1 MTTALDGLR
10 ILDISEGLAAPFAAK
25 LLGDLGADVIKIEPP
40 QGDAARRRGP
50 FAGLEDIE
58 SSAPFLYANTSKR
71 SVVIDPANP
80 DDLALRAR
88 LSEWADVVISHETE
102 PSLVDRGLGYQQL
115 AASNPQVV
123 LTTVTGFGSDGPYA
137 DWHWN
142 HLTAG
147 ALGGFTHLCGREHR
161 EPLQLGAS
169 VTETLTGAYA
179 AVATLIGVYAAHE
192 YGRGD
197 HIDVSVIETAVNAAL
212 LPVQRYDYTGDI
224 GIRRGDIGP
233 APSFILPTSD
243 GYVGANVLTQAQ
255 WEMLCQFFGKP
266 EFIEDPLFAD
276 AWSRFANS
284 RDLANQLA
292 EQTRPRTAE
301 DIFHDA
307 QTWRIPFGLIPTMS
321 DVMNLL
327 PHREREF
334 FLHFEHP
341 RAGRVRMPGIP
352 WMFGDERPVGS
363 RTPLLGEHNAEVRQE
378 VQSPKPATDNSFS
391 PRSAARTR
399 SPLSPRSA
407 EGTDWP
413 LSPRSA
419 GGDAEGRGGLPE
431 RPLEGLRVID
441 LSMFMSGPMTSLV
454 FADGGADVIK
464 VESVQRIDGWRAG
477 GATEDFWWEW
487 APQFN
492 WVNRNKHGI
501 TLNLTDQ
508 RGADVIRHM
517 AKEADILVENYTPR
531 VMGNFGLSYDELHEI
546 NPDLIMISMPGF
558 GLTGTWSHYTA
569 FANTTEQMS
578 GLPHLTGYSDDQPIF
593 SGTTGGDPLAGVMGA
608 LALLSAL
615 ERRRRLNAQGEP
627 GGCHID
633 LSQTET
639 ATSFTGEAVTAYS
652 ISGKDPGRVGNDHPR
667 IAPHNTYPCQDDHWI
682 AIACE
687 TDKQFADLSRLIGRD
702 DWLQR
707 YGSFAERDAARAG
720 IDAAIGEWT
729 RGQDARRLMREL
741 QGLRITAGVV
751 YDGRDLLED
760 PHLQARDFFIT
771 QDHTYAG
778 ARRYP
783 LQPYRFAHWSGPA
796 VDRPSPTLGR
806 DTRDVLVRL
815 TTLTEAEI
823 DEMEADDVIGTIP
836 LAARGD

>member
-10 ILDISEGLAAPFAAK
+10 VLDISEGLAAPFAAK
-25 LLGDLGADVIKIEPP
+25 LLGDLGADVIKLEPP
-40 QGDAARRRGP
+40 GGDSARRRGP
-50 FAGLEDIE
+50 FAGSEDIE
-58 SSAPFLYANTSKR
+58 ASAPFLYANTSKR
-71 SVVIDPANP
+71 SVIVDPANP
-80 DDLALRAR
+80 DDLALRTR
-88 LSEWADVVISHETE
+88 LLDWADVVISHETE
-102 PSLVDRGLGYQQL
+102 PSLAASGLGYGQL
-115 AASNPQVV
+115 AARRPEVI

-137 DWHWN
+137 DWQWN

-147 ALGGFTHLCGREHR
+147 ALGGFTYLCGREDR

-179 AVATLIGVYAAHE
+179 AVATLIAVYAAQEH
-192 YGRGD
+192 GRGD
-197 HIDVSVIETAVNAAL
+197 HVDVSVIETAVNAAL
-212 LPVQRYDYTGDI
+212 LPVQRYDYTGSS
-224 GIRRGDIGP
+224 GARRADIGP
-233 APSFILPTSD
+233 SPSFILPTSD

-276 AWSRFANS
+276 GWSRMENS
-284 RDLANQLA
+284 RDLATQLA
-292 EQTRPRTAE
+292 EQTRPRTA
-301 DIFHDA
+301 DDVFHDA
-307 QTWRIPFGLIPTMS
+307 QTWRIPFGLIPTMA
-321 DVMNLL
+321 DVLNLL

-334 FLHFEHP
+334 FFDFDHP

-352 WMFGDERPVGS
+352 WMFGDERPLGT
-363 RTPLLGEHNAEVRQE
+363 RTPLLGEH
-378 VQSPKPATDNSFS
+378 TDDI
-391 PRSAARTR
+391 AAA
-399 SPLSPRSA
+399 SLSPRSA
-407 EGTDWP
+407 QGDADP
-413 LSPRSA
+413 LSLSPRSPPE
-419 GGDAEGRGGLPE
+419 DAEGTGAIPE

-441 LSMFMSGPMTSLV
+441 LSMFMSGPMTSLI

-477 GATEDFWWEW
+477 GATDDFWWEW

-508 RGADVIRHM
+508 RGSDVIRHM
-517 AKEADILVENYTPR
+517 ACEADILVENYTPR
-531 VMGNFGLSYDELHEI
+531 VMGNFGLSYEELHEL
-546 NPDLIMISMPGF
+546 NPELIMISMPGF

-578 GLPHLTGYSDDQPIF
+578 GLPHLTGYADDQPIF

-615 ERRRRLNAQGEP
+615 ERRRRLSAQGKP

-652 ISGKDPGRVGNDHPR
+652 ISGEDHGRRGNYHPQ
-667 IAPHNTYPCQDDHWI
+667 IAPHNTYLCLDDHWI

-687 TDKQFADLSRLIGRD
+687 TDAQFADLARLMGRE
-702 DWLQR
+702 DWIER
-707 YGSFAERDAARAG
+707 YAAFSDRDAGRAE
-720 IDAAIGEWT
+720 IDSAIAEWT
-729 RGQDARRLMREL
+729 RNRDARQLMREL
-741 QGLRITAGVV
+741 QAMRIPAVAV
-751 YDGRDLLED
+751 YEGRELLED
-760 PHLQARDFFIT
+760 QHLQARGFFIT
-771 QDHTYAG
+771 QHHPYAG

-783 LQPYRFAHWSGPA
+783 LQPYRFANWSGPEI
-796 VDRPSPTLGR
+796 DRPSPTLGR
-806 DTRDVLVRL
+806 DTREVLARL
-815 TTLTEAEI
+815 TTLTDAEV
-823 DEMEADDVIGTIP
+823 DQMEADNVIGTIP
-836 LAARGD
+836 LGERGD

>member
-10 ILDISEGLAAPFAAK
+10 VLDISEGLAAPFAAK
-25 LLGDLGADVIKIEPP
+25 LLGDLGADVIKLEPP
-40 QGDAARRRGP
+40 EGDAARRRGP
-50 FAGLEDIE
+50 FAGSEDIE
-58 SSAPFLYANTSKR
+58 ASAPFLYANTSKR
-71 SVVIDPANP
+71 SVIVDPADP

-88 LSEWADVVISHETE
+88 LLDWADVVISHETE
-102 PSLVDRGLGYQQL
+102 PSLAARGLGYRQL
-115 AASNPQVV
+115 SARRPEVI

-137 DWHWN
+137 DWQWN

-147 ALGGFTHLCGREHR
+147 ALGGFTYLCGREDR

-179 AVATLIGVYAAHE
+179 AVATLIAVYAAQEH
-192 YGRGD
+192 GRGD
-197 HIDVSVIETAVNAAL
+197 HVDVSVIETAVNAAL
-212 LPVQRYDYTGDI
+212 LPVQRYDYTGSS
-224 GIRRGDIGP
+224 GARRADIGP
-233 APSFILPTSD
+233 SPSFILPTSD

-276 AWSRFANS
+276 GWSRMENS
-284 RDLANQLA
+284 RDLATQLA
-292 EQTRPRTAE
+292 EQTRPRTA
-301 DIFHDA
+301 DDVFHDA
-307 QTWRIPFGLIPTMS
+307 QTWRIPFGLIPTMA
-321 DVMNLL
+321 DVLNLL

-334 FLHFEHP
+334 FFSFDHP

-352 WMFGDERPVGS
+352 WMFGDERPLGS
-363 RTPLLGEHNAEVRQE
+363 RTPLLGEH
-378 VQSPKPATDNSFS
+378 TDDI
-391 PRSAARTR
+391 AAA
-399 SPLSPRSA
+399 SLSPRSA
-407 EGTDWP
+407 EGDADPLP
-413 LSPRSA
+413 LSPRA
-419 GGDAEGRGGLPE
+419 GGGVADGCGGLPS

-441 LSMFMSGPMTSLV
+441 LSMFMSGPMTSLI

-477 GATEDFWWEW
+477 GATDDFWWEW

-508 RGADVIRHM
+508 RGSDVIRHM
-517 AKEADILVENYTPR
+517 VREADILVENYTPR
-531 VMGNFGLSYDELHEI
+531 VMGNFGLSYEELHEI
-546 NPDLIMISMPGF
+546 NPELIMISMPGF

-578 GLPHLTGYSDDQPIF
+578 GLPHLTGYADDQPIF

-615 ERRRRLNAQGEP
+615 ERRRRLNAQGKP

-652 ISGKDPGRVGNDHPR
+652 ISGEDHGRRGNDHPQ
-667 IAPHNTYPCQDDHWI
+667 IAPHNTYPCVDDHWI

-687 TDKQFADLSRLIGRD
+687 TDAQFADLARLVGRD
-702 DWLQR
+702 DWAGQ
-707 YGSFAERDAARAG
+707 YPSFADRDAARG
-720 IDAAIGEWT
+720 EIDSAIAEWT
-729 RGQDARRLMREL
+729 RNRDARQLMREL
-741 QGLRITAGVV
+741 QAMRIPAGAV
-751 YDGRDLLED
+751 YEGRELLED
-760 PHLQARDFFIT
+760 QHLQARGFFIT
-771 QDHTYAG
+771 QHHTYAG

-783 LQPYRFAHWSGPA
+783 LQPYRFANWSGPEI
-796 VDRPSPTLGR
+796 DRPSPTLGR
-806 DTRDVLVRL
+806 DTREVLARL
-815 TTLTEAEI
+815 TTLTDAEV
-823 DEMEADDVIGTIP
+823 DQMEADNVIGTIP
-836 LAARGD
+836 LGERGD

>member
-10 ILDISEGLAAPFAAK
+10 VLDISEGLAAPFAAK
-25 LLGDLGADVIKIEPP
+25 LLGDLGADVIKLEPP

-50 FAGLEDIE
+50 FAGSEDTE
-58 SSAPFLYANTSKR
+58 ASAPFLYANTSKR
-71 SVVIDPANP
+71 SVVIDPSNP

-88 LSEWADVVISHETE
+88 LLEQADVVISHEIE
-102 PSLVDRGLGYQQL
+102 PALATRGLGYGDL
-115 AASNPQVV
+115 SARNPRTV
-123 LTTVTGFGSDGPYA
+123 LTTVTGFGSHGPYA
-137 DWHWN
+137 DWQWN

-147 ALGGFTHLCGREHR
+147 ALGGFTHLCGREGR

-179 AVATLIGVYAAHE
+179 AVATLIAVYAAQQH
-192 YGRGD
+192 GRGD
-197 HIDVSVIETAVNAAL
+197 HVDVSAMETAVNAAL
-212 LPVQRYDYTGDI
+212 LPVQRYDYTGVI
-224 GIRRGDIGP
+224 GTRSADIGP

-276 AWSRFANS
+276 PWARTANS
-284 RDLANQLA
+284 RELANELA
-292 EQTRPRTAE
+292 ELTRGRTAE
-301 DIFHDA
+301 EVFHDA
-307 QTWRIPFGLIPTMS
+307 QTWRIPFGLIPTLS
-321 DVMNLL
+321 DVIDLL

-334 FLHFEHP
+334 FLDFEHP
-341 RAGRVRMPGIP
+341 RVGRVRMPGIP
-352 WMFGDERPVGS
+352 WMFGDERPLGS
-363 RTPLLGEHNAEVRQE
+363 RTPLLGEHNEEIRS
-378 VQSPKPATDNSFS
+378 QSSQIWTNLDKSGQPRPA
-391 PRSAARTR
+391 RRALR
-399 SPLSPRSA
+399 
-407 EGTDWP
+407 
-413 LSPRSA
+413 
-419 GGDAEGRGGLPE
+419 

-441 LSMFMSGPMTSLV
+441 LSMFMSGPMTSLI

-477 GATEDFWWEW
+477 GSSEEFWWEW

-517 AKEADILVENYTPR
+517 IKDADILVENYTPR
-531 VMGNFGLSYDELHEI
+531 VMGNFGLSYEQLHEI
-546 NPDLIMISMPGF
+546 NPELIVISMPGF

-578 GLPHLTGYSDDQPIF
+578 GLPHLTGYADDQPIF

-652 ISGKDPGRVGNDHPR
+652 ISGEDPGRVGNYHPR
-667 IAPHNTYPCQDDHWI
+667 IAPHNTYRCQDDHWI

-687 TDKQFADLSRLIGRD
+687 TDAQFADLARLIGRD
-702 DWLQR
+702 EWLER
-707 YGSFAERDAARAG
+707 YATFADRDPVRSE
-720 IDAAIGEWT
+720 IDSAIADWT
-729 RGQDARRLMREL
+729 RNLDPRQLMREL
-741 QGLRITAGVV
+741 QGLRIAAGVV
-751 YDGRDLLED
+751 YDGRYLLED
-760 PHLQARDFFIT
+760 EHLQARDFFIT
-771 QDHTYAG
+771 QHHTYAG

-783 LQPYRFAHWSGPA
+783 LQPYRFSNWSGPE

-806 DTRDVLVRL
+806 DTREVLARL
-815 TTLTEAEI
+815 TALTEAEV
-823 DEMEADDVIGTIP
+823 DRMESDDVIGTIP

>member
-10 ILDISEGLAAPFAAK
+10 VLDISEGLAAPFAAK
-25 LLGDLGADVIKIEPP
+25 LLGDLGADVIKLEPAE
-40 QGDAARRRGP
+40 GDSARRRGP
-50 FAGLEDIE
+50 FAGSEDIE
-58 SSAPFLYANTSKR
+58 ASAPFLYANTSKR
-71 SVVIDPANP
+71 SMVIDPASP
-80 DDLALRAR
+80 DDLVLRAQ
-88 LSEWADVVISHETE
+88 LIEWADVVISHETE
-102 PSLVDRGLGYQQL
+102 PNLAARGLGYGQL
-115 AASNPQVV
+115 AARSPEII

-137 DWHWN
+137 GWQWN

-147 ALGGFTHLCGREHR
+147 ALGGFTYLCGREDR

-179 AVATLIGVYAAHE
+179 AVATLIAVYAAQEH
-192 YGRGD
+192 GRGD
-197 HIDVSVIETAVNAAL
+197 HVDVSVIETAVNAAL
-212 LPVQRYDYTGDI
+212 LPVQRYDYTGSS
-224 GIRRGDIGP
+224 GARRADIGP
-233 APSFILPTSD
+233 SPSFILPTSD

-255 WEMLCQFFGKP
+255 WEMLCQFFGKA

-276 AWSRFANS
+276 GWARMENS
-284 RDLANQLA
+284 RDLATQLA

-301 DIFHDA
+301 DVFHDA

-334 FLHFEHP
+334 FLDFDHP

-352 WMFGDERPVGS
+352 WMFGEERPVGT
-363 RTPLLGEHNAEVRQE
+363 RTPLLGEHTEDVRSAMRGGPSPQPSPGVTEVRDASDRFE
-378 VQSPKPATDNSFS
+378 VP
-391 PRSAARTR
+391 
-399 SPLSPRSA
+399 SPLGG
-407 EGTDWP
+407 EGQ
-413 LSPRSA
+413 
-419 GGDAEGRGGLPE
+419 GEGAQ

-477 GATEDFWWEW
+477 GATDDFWWEW

-508 RGADVIRHM
+508 RGSDTIRHM
-517 AKEADILVENYTPR
+517 VKDADILVENYTPR
-531 VMGNFGLSYDELHEI
+531 VMGNFGLSYVELHEI
-546 NPDLIMISMPGF
+546 NPELIMISMPGF

-578 GLPHLTGYSDDQPIF
+578 GLPHLTGYADDQPIF

-615 ERRRRLNAQGEP
+615 ERRRRLNARGEP

-652 ISGKDPGRVGNDHPR
+652 ISGEDPGRRGNHHPK
-667 IAPHNTYPCQDDHWI
+667 IAPHNTYPCRDNQWI

-687 TDKQFADLSRLIGRD
+687 TDAQFADLARLMGRD
-702 DWLQR
+702 DWLEMA
-707 YGSFAERDAARAG
+707 SDFVHRDAAREA

-729 RGQDARRLMREL
+729 HDRDARQLMREL
-741 QGLRITAGVV
+741 QGLRIPAGAV
-751 YDGRDLLED
+751 YEGKELLED
-760 PHLQARDFFIT
+760 QHLQVRDFFIT
-771 QDHTYAG
+771 QHHTYAG

-783 LQPYRFAHWSGPA
+783 LQPYRFANWAGPE

-806 DTRDVLVRL
+806 DTREVLARL
-815 TTLTEAEI
+815 TTLTEAEV
-823 DEMEADDVIGTIP
+823 DQMEADDVIGTIP

>member
-1 MTTALDGLR
+1 MTTALSGLR
-10 ILDISEGLAAPFAAK
+10 VLDISEGLAAPFAAK
-25 LLGDLGADVIKIEPP
+25 LLGDLGADVIKLEPP
-40 QGDAARRRGP
+40 AGDAARRRGP
-50 FAGLEDIE
+50 FAGAEDIE
-58 SSAPFLYANTSKR
+58 ASPPFLYANTSKR

-88 LSEWADVVISHETE
+88 LLDWADAVISHETE
-102 PSLVDRGLGYQQL
+102 PSLAARGLGYGQL
-115 AASNPQVV
+115 AARKPAAI

-137 DWHWN
+137 DWRWN
-142 HLTAG
+142 QHTIG
-147 ALGGFTHLCGREHR
+147 ALGGFTHLCGREDR

-169 VTETLTGAYA
+169 LAETLAGAYA
-179 AVATLIGVYAAHE
+179 AVATLIAVYAAQQ

-197 HIDVSVIETAVNAAL
+197 HVDVSVMETAINAAL
-212 LPVQRYDYTGDI
+212 LPVQRYDYTGDV
-224 GIRRGDIGP
+224 GVRRADIGP

-266 EFIEDPLFAD
+266 ELIDDPLFAD
-276 AWSRFANS
+276 GWSRMANS
-284 RDLANQLA
+284 RDLATQLA

-301 DIFHDA
+301 DVFHDA
-307 QTWRIPFGLIPTMS
+307 QTWRIPFGLIPTLS
-321 DVMNLL
+321 EVMNLL
-327 PHREREF
+327 PHRERGF
-334 FLHFEHP
+334 FLDVEHP

-352 WMFGDERPVGS
+352 WLFGEERPLGS
-363 RTPLLGEHNAEVRQE
+363 RPPLLGEHTEEVRAE
-378 VQSPKPATDNSFS
+378 ATGRTSGAPPQSLRDSS
-391 PRSAARTR
+391 R
-399 SPLSPRSA
+399 L
-407 EGTDWP
+407 
-413 LSPRSA
+413 A
-419 GGDAEGRGGLPE
+419 GGSNEFPE

-454 FADGGADVIK
+454 FADAGADVIK
-464 VESVQRIDGWRAG
+464 VESVQRIDGWRAA
-477 GATEDFWWEW
+477 GATDDFWWEW

-517 AKEADILVENYTPR
+517 VREADILVENYTPR
-531 VMGNFGLSYDELHEI
+531 VMGNFGLSYESLREI
-546 NPDLIMISMPGF
+546 NPELIMISMPGF

-615 ERRRRLNAQGEP
+615 ERRRRLNARGES

-639 ATSFTGEAVTAYS
+639 ATSFTGEALTAYS
-652 ISGKDPGRVGNDHPR
+652 LTGEDPGRRGNDHHAV
-667 IAPHNTYPCQDDHWI
+667 APHGTYPCLDDRWI

-687 TDKQFADLSRLIGRD
+687 TDAQFGDLAALMGRE
-702 DWLQR
+702 DWFEPL
-707 YGSFAERDAARAG
+707 AEFSTRDSARSY
-720 IDAAIGEWT
+720 IDAEIAEWT
-729 RGQDARRLMREL
+729 RDQDAYRLMREL
-741 QGLRITAGVV
+741 QGLRIAAGVV

-760 PHLQARDFFIT
+760 QHLQSRGFFIT
-771 QDHTYAG
+771 QHHTYAG
-778 ARRYP
+778 AHRYP
-783 LQPYRFAHWSGPA
+783 LQPYRFANWRGPE
-796 VDRPSPTLGR
+796 VERPSPTLGR
-806 DTRDVLVRL
+806 DTREVLARL
-815 TTLTEAEI
+815 TSLTQAEV
-823 DEMEADDVIGTIP
+823 DQMEADDVIGTIP

>member
-1 MTTALDGLR
+1 MTTALEGLR
-10 ILDISEGLAAPFAAK
+10 VLDISEGLAAPFAAK
-25 LLGDLGADVIKIEPP
+25 LLGDLGADVIKLEPP
-40 QGDAARRRGP
+40 EGDEARRRGP
-50 FAGLEDIE
+50 FAGSEDIE
-58 SSAPFLYANTSKR
+58 TSAPFLYANTSKR
-71 SVVIDPANP
+71 SVVIDPASP
-80 DDLALRAR
+80 EDLALRTR
-88 LSEWADVVISHETE
+88 LLEWADVVVSHETE
-102 PSLVDRGLGYQQL
+102 PSLAARGLGYEHL
-115 AASNPQVV
+115 TARNPRVV
-123 LTTVTGFGSDGPYA
+123 LTTVTGFGSNGPYA
-137 DWHWN
+137 DWQWN
-142 HLTAG
+142 HLIAG
-147 ALGGFTHLCGREHR
+147 ALGGFTYLCGREDR

-179 AVATLIGVYAAHE
+179 AVAALIAVRAAAEH
-192 YGRGD
+192 GRGD
-197 HIDVSVIETAVNAAL
+197 HVDVSVIEAAVNAAL
-212 LPVQRYDYTGDI
+212 LPVQRYDYTGNS
-224 GIRRGDIGP
+224 GSRRADIGP
-233 APSFILPTSD
+233 SPSFILPTSD

-266 EFIEDPLFAD
+266 EFIADPQFAD
-276 AWSRFANS
+276 GWSRMENS
-284 RDLANQLA
+284 RDLSTQLA

-301 DIFHDA
+301 DVFHDA
-307 QTWRIPFGLIPTMS
+307 QAWRIPFGLIPTMAE
-321 DVMNLL
+321 VLNLL

-334 FLHFEHP
+334 FFDFEHP

-363 RTPLLGEHNAEVRQE
+363 RTPLLGEHTVEVRSGE
-378 VQSPKPATDNSFS
+378 RELAGEPPQSLRDS
-391 PRSAARTR
+391 
-399 SPLSPRSA
+399 SPL
-407 EGTDWP
+407 EGG
-413 LSPRSA
+413 SKRV
-419 GGDAEGRGGLPE
+419 PE
-431 RPLEGLRVID
+431 RPLEGLRVLD

-501 TLNLTDQ
+501 TLNLTDP
-508 RGADVIRHM
+508 RGSDVIRHM
-517 AKEADILVENYTPR
+517 VKDADILVENYTPR
-531 VMGNFGLSYDELHEI
+531 VMGNFGLSYEELHEI
-546 NPDLIMISMPGF
+546 NPELIMISMPGF

-578 GLPHLTGYSDDQPIF
+578 GLPHLTGYADDQPIF

-652 ISGKDPGRVGNDHPR
+652 ISGKDPSRMGNHHPSF
-667 IAPHNTYPCQDDHWI
+667 APHNTYPCQDDQWI

-687 TDKQFADLSRLIGRD
+687 TDAQFADLARLIGREE
-702 DWLQR
+702 WLR
-707 YGSFAERDAARAG
+707 NFATFAGRDAARSE
-720 IDAAIGEWT
+720 IDSAIGEWT
-729 RGQDARRLMREL
+729 RDQDARPLMREL
-741 QGLRITAGVV
+741 QGLGIAAGAV
-751 YDGRDLLED
+751 YEGRGLLED
-760 PHLQARDFFIT
+760 QHLQAREFFIT
-771 QDHTYAG
+771 QHHTYAG

-783 LQPYRFAHWSGPA
+783 LQPYRFANWSGPE

-806 DTRDVLVRL
+806 DTRQVLGRL
-815 TTLTEAEI
+815 TALTDTEVDQMEAE
-823 DEMEADDVIGTIP
+823 DVIGTIP
-836 LAARGD
+836 LGERGD

>member
-10 ILDISEGLAAPFAAK
+10 VLDISEGLAAPFAAK
-25 LLGDLGADVIKIEPP
+25 LLGDLGADVIKLEPP
-40 QGDAARRRGP
+40 GGDSARRRGP
-50 FAGLEDIE
+50 FAGSEDIE
-58 SSAPFLYANTSKR
+58 ASAPFLYANTSKR
-71 SVVIDPANP
+71 SVIVDPANP

-88 LSEWADVVISHETE
+88 LLDWADVVISHETE
-102 PSLVDRGLGYQQL
+102 PSLAARGLGYGQL
-115 AASNPQVV
+115 SARRPEVIF
-123 LTTVTGFGSDGPYA
+123 TTVTGFGSDGPYA
-137 DWHWN
+137 DWQWN

-147 ALGGFTHLCGREHR
+147 ALGGFTYLCGREDR

-179 AVATLIGVYAAHE
+179 AVATLIAVYAAQE

-197 HIDVSVIETAVNAAL
+197 HVDVSVIETAVNAAL
-212 LPVQRYDYTGDI
+212 LPVQRYGYTGSS
-224 GIRRGDIGP
+224 GARRADIGP
-233 APSFILPTSD
+233 SPSFILPTSD

-276 AWSRFANS
+276 GWSRMENS
-284 RDLANQLA
+284 RDLATQLA
-292 EQTRPRTAE
+292 QQTRPRTA
-301 DIFHDA
+301 DDVFHDA
-307 QTWRIPFGLIPTMS
+307 QTWRIPFGLIPTMA
-321 DVMNLL
+321 DVLNLL

-334 FLHFEHP
+334 FFDFDHP

-352 WMFGDERPVGS
+352 WMFGDERPLGT
-363 RTPLLGEHNAEVRQE
+363 RTPLLGEHNDEI
-378 VQSPKPATDNSFS
+378 
-391 PRSAARTR
+391 AAA
-399 SPLSPRSA
+399 SLSPRSA
-407 EGTDWP
+407 EGDADP
-413 LSPRSA
+413 LSLSPRPA
-419 GGDAEGRGGLPE
+419 PEDAEGSGAIPE

-477 GATEDFWWEW
+477 GATEEFWWEW

-508 RGADVIRHM
+508 RGSDVIRHM
-517 AKEADILVENYTPR
+517 VREADILVENYTPR
-531 VMGNFGLSYDELHEI
+531 VMGNFGLSYEDLHEL
-546 NPDLIMISMPGF
+546 NPELIMISMPGF

-578 GLPHLTGYSDDQPIF
+578 GLPHLTGYADDQPIF

-615 ERRRRLNAQGEP
+615 ERRRRLNAQGKP

-652 ISGKDPGRVGNDHPR
+652 ISGEDHGRRGNDHPQ
-667 IAPHNTYPCQDDHWI
+667 IAPHNTYPCVDDHWI

-687 TDKQFADLSRLIGRD
+687 TDAQFAVLARLMGRD
-702 DWLQR
+702 DWAGR
-707 YGSFAERDAARAG
+707 YTSFADRDAARG
-720 IDAAIGEWT
+720 EIDSAITEWT
-729 RGQDARRLMREL
+729 RNRDARQLMREL
-741 QGLRITAGVV
+741 QAIRIPAGAV
-751 YDGRDLLED
+751 YEGRDLLED
-760 PHLQARDFFIT
+760 QHLQARGFFIT
-771 QDHTYAG
+771 QHHTYAG

-783 LQPYRFAHWSGPA
+783 LQPYRFANWSGPE

-806 DTRDVLVRL
+806 DTREVLARL
-815 TTLTEAEI
+815 TSLSEAEV
-823 DEMEADDVIGTIP
+823 DQMEGEDVIGTIP

>member
-10 ILDISEGLAAPFAAK
+10 VLDISEGLAAPFAAK
-25 LLGDLGADVIKIEPP
+25 LLGDLGADVIKLEPP
-40 QGDAARRRGP
+40 EGDSARRRGP
-50 FAGLEDIE
+50 FAGSDDIE
-58 SSAPFLYANTSKR
+58 ASAPFLYANTSKR
-71 SVVIDPANP
+71 SVVIDSSSP

-88 LSEWADVVISHETE
+88 LLDWADVVISHETE
-102 PSLVDRGLGYQQL
+102 PNLAARGLGYRQL
-115 AASNPQVV
+115 AARSPELV

-137 DWHWN
+137 DWQWN

-147 ALGGFTHLCGREHR
+147 ALGGFTYLCGREDR

-179 AVATLIGVYAAHE
+179 AVATLIAVYAAQEH
-192 YGRGD
+192 GRGD
-197 HIDVSVIETAVNAAL
+197 HVDVSVIETAVNAAL
-212 LPVQRYDYTGDI
+212 LPVQRYDYTGSS
-224 GIRRGDIGP
+224 GARRADIGP
-233 APSFILPTSD
+233 SPSFILPTSD

-255 WEMLCQFFGKP
+255 WEMLCQFFGKA

-276 AWSRFANS
+276 GWARMENS
-284 RDLANQLA
+284 RDLATQLA
-292 EQTRPRTAE
+292 EQTRSRTA
-301 DIFHDA
+301 DDVFHDA

-334 FLHFEHP
+334 FLDFDHP

-352 WMFGDERPVGS
+352 WMFGDERPIGT
-363 RTPLLGEHNAEVRQE
+363 RTPLLGEHSDDVKLE
-378 VQSPKPATDNSFS
+378 VQPSET
-391 PRSAARTR
+391 RT
-399 SPLSPRSA
+399 SDGS
-407 EGTDWP
+407 

-419 GGDAEGRGGLPE
+419 GGDAAGRGGLPQ

-477 GATEDFWWEW
+477 GATEAYWWEW

-501 TLNLTDQ
+501 TLNLTDP
-508 RGADVIRHM
+508 RGSDVIRHM
-517 AKEADILVENYTPR
+517 VKDADILVENYTPR
-531 VMGNFGLSYDELHEI
+531 VMGNFGLSFDQLHEI
-546 NPDLIMISMPGF
+546 NPELIMISMPGF
-558 GLTGTWSHYTA
+558 GLSGTWSHYTA

-578 GLPHLTGYSDDQPIF
+578 GLPHLTGYVDDQPIF

-639 ATSFTGEAVTAYS
+639 ATSFTGEAVTAFS
-652 ISGKDPGRVGNDHPR
+652 ISGNDPGRQGNHHPT
-667 IAPHNTYPCQDDHWI
+667 IAPHNTYPCRDNQWI

-687 TDKQFADLSRLIGRD
+687 SDGQFADLARLMGREE
-702 DWLQR
+702 WVER
-707 YGSFAERDAARAG
+707 YETFAERDAARAE

-729 RGQDARRLMREL
+729 RDRDARQLMREL
-741 QGLRITAGVV
+741 QALRIPAGAV
-751 YDGRDLLED
+751 YEGKQLLED
-760 PHLQARDFFIT
+760 QHLQARNFFIT
-771 QDHTYAG
+771 QTHTYAG
-778 ARRYP
+778 ERRYP
-783 LQPYRFAHWSGPA
+783 LQPYRFANWNGPE

-806 DTRDVLVRL
+806 DTREVLARL
-815 TTLTEAEI
+815 TSLSEA
-823 DEMEADDVIGTIP
+823 DVDQMEADDVIGTIP
-836 LAARGD
+836 LGERGD